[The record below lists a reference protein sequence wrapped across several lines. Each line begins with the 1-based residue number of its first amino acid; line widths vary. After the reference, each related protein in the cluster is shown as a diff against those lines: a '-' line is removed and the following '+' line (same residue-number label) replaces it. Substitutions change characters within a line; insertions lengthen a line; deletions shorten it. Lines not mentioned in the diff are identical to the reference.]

1 MLRSLRMTRIHSLV
15 IVVVLK
21 ILERSLIEHQTQ
33 RLIEVI
39 DDRFDMYL
47 VHSQLHVPEIIE
59 HQSKD
64 EVKGNLSLLDC
75 SHLQVQWPLWR
86 IVGQELPK
94 QEMIPIVTI
103 DVCSVYK
110 AFERMFLVS
119 YIQDNFLELI
129 IVDFNYEVLVN
140 IDSNLIWHS
149 MYSLVMDHERSQLE
163 EIFKAFSLENW

>member
-75 SHLQVQWPLWR
+75 SHLQVQ
-86 IVGQELPK
+86 
-94 QEMIPIVTI
+94 
-103 DVCSVYK
+103 
-110 AFERMFLVS
+110 
-119 YIQDNFLELI
+119 
-129 IVDFNYEVLVN
+129 
-140 IDSNLIWHS
+140 
-149 MYSLVMDHERSQLE
+149 
-163 EIFKAFSLENW
+163 